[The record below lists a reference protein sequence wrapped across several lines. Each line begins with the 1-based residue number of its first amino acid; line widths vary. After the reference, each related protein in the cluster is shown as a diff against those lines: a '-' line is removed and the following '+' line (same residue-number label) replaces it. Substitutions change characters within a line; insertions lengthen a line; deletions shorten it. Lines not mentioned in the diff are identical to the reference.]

1 MSVPSY
7 RLTLH
12 LPDLSVLYLPHLQ
25 KPPRKKSNHTMM
37 AQVCLVILDLN
48 KQTLIS
54 TFPSFPGDM
63 ENYDT
68 QALVSRQ
75 SLVTGSIQ

>member
-1 MSVPSY
+1 
-7 RLTLH
+7 
-12 LPDLSVLYLPHLQ
+12 
-25 KPPRKKSNHTMM
+25 M

-63 ENYDT
+63 ENYDA
-68 QALVSRQ
+68 QALVRWQ